1 MFESQTQTEYCV
13 QRGSYQNQECANGLI
28 NGREKWENRIPSGA
42 KHTSAKEEVKA
53 ESGLKQW
60 KLNAISPGSTK
71 LGCTATL
78 QARLLSTAKGDIC
91 EVTVPRYSAHCGHD
105 VGSLPDLLT
114 HKPLPEIEKV
124 ETLVRHSRLS

>member
-28 NGREKWENRIPSGA
+28 NGREKWENKIPSGA

-60 KLNAISPGSTK
+60 KLNATPLVPPSWG
-71 LGCTATL
+71 AL
-78 QARLLSTAKGDIC
+78 QPC
-91 EVTVPRYSAHCGHD
+91 EQDSCQRRKEKSLKSQYQNTVHIVAMM
-105 VGSLPDLLT
+105 
-114 HKPLPEIEKV
+114 
-124 ETLVRHSRLS
+124 